1 MNYKP
6 LLAIVEISLRTILR
20 KSLQVLVTTT
30 STGHLSQNH
39 TGHDEVSQVSL
50 KLATQ
55 LNKEVLASTLFFD
68 MLQNCGITE
77 LPMRK

>member
-20 KSLQVLVTTT
+20 KSLQVLVTTI

-50 KLATQ
+50 KLATP